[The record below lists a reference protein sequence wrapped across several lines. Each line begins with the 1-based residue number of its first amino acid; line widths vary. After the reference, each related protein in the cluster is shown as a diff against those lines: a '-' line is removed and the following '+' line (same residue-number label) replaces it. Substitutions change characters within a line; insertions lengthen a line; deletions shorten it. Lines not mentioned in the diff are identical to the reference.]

1 MGFDAIWLMGVW
13 QISEAARKISRI
25 VSEDFFGSPYAVPSY
40 AISRPLGGKGR
51 FQSLVD
57 RAHDANLSVIV
68 DFVSNHMALDSPW
81 IKERPD
87 FFIRSN
93 RRMRPQSTSDFF
105 LHESGEVIAFGR
117 DPYFPPWHD
126 TAQLDYTSEGLR
138 ARMTEV
144 LKRISQVADGVRC
157 DMAMLLL
164 RDYIRQQW
172 YPFAH
177 QAWFDEKMPA
187 EFWKEAVEQTRH
199 RSPAFCFIAEAY
211 WDQERTLL
219 DLGFD
224 LAYEKRLYDAL
235 VARDPSL
242 VLARLSR
249 PIADLQGSLYFIE
262 NHDEP
267 RAAARFS
274 REENLAAAALIL
286 SLPGSALIHE
296 GQMEGKR
303 EQLPVQRL
311 RPVTEETP
319 DENLKADYRKL
330 LEITRAEVFRNG
342 SFQLLEA
349 GPEGIAGFVRQQE
362 NRTIVYVGQIGERSN
377 LASASLDLT
386 RFVKSDAQ
394 GTRLRVIDL
403 FTSRSIVVEKF
414 GVSSHFRMSD
424 LGIDPG
430 TRFCLLEVTQA

>member
-1 MGFDAIWLMGVW
+1 
-13 QISEAARKISRI
+13 
-25 VSEDFFGSPYAVPSY
+25 
-40 AISRPLGGKGR
+40 
-51 FQSLVD
+51 
-57 RAHDANLSVIV
+57 
-68 DFVSNHMALDSPW
+68 
-81 IKERPD
+81 
-87 FFIRSN
+87 
-93 RRMRPQSTSDFF
+93 MRPQSTSDFF

-274 REENLAAAALIL
+274 REESLAAAALIL

-311 RPVTEETP
+311 RPVIEETP

-342 SFQLLEA
+342 SFQLLEG
-349 GPEGIAGFVRQQE
+349 GPEGVVGFVRQHQ

-414 GVSSHFRMSD
+414 GGSSHFRMSD

-430 TRFCLLEVTQA
+430 TRFCLLDVTQA